1 MPNDLSSV
9 WTRLD
14 ATRPS
19 GERRI
24 TDLFDA
30 DPNRVQEFTTR
41 ADGLIFDYSK
51 TNIDKTSRDALLD
64 LAVHVAEKRDA
75 MFAGAR
81 INETED
87 RSVLHTALR
96 NYAGGVHI
104 RIVGLAASAASIIAM
119 AGESEMTPTGMMM
132 IHNVQTEADGDYRQM
147 EHTAGILRDAN
158 HAIISAY
165 IAKTGRPEA
174 EIAAMMDAETWI
186 TAERA
191 VELGLVDRVMQPDTG
206 QKPMAADFYSGML
219 SEDALRR
226 AENFLKGQAAEPD
239 FFMPERA
246 QAEAKLKF
254 LKLKGELK

>member
-1 MPNDLSSV
+1 MKISIRGPIVSSNQH
-9 WTRLD
+9 RLYQFYGIEATSPRSVAD
-14 ATRPS
+14 ALAKGN
-19 GERRI
+19 GERAEVEI
-24 TDLFDA
+24 
-30 DPNRVQEFTTR
+30 NSGGGE
-41 ADGLIFDYSK
+41 IFAASEIY
-51 TNIDKTSRDALLD
+51 
-64 LAVHVAEKRDA
+64 
-75 MFAGAR
+75 
-81 INETED
+81 
-87 RSVLHTALR
+87 TALR
-96 NYAGGVHI
+96 SYAGGVHI

-132 IHNVQTEADGDYRQM
+132 IHNVQTEASGDYRQM
-147 EHTAGILRDAN
+147 EHTAGTLRDAN
-158 HAIISAY
+158 HAISSAY
-165 IAKTGRPEA
+165 VAKTGRPEA

-191 VELGLVDRVMQPDTG
+191 VELGLVDRVMQPNTG
-206 QKPMAADFYSGML
+206 QKPLEADFYSGML

>member
-1 MPNDLSSV
+1 MKISIRGPIISSNQHRIYQWYGMEATSPKSV
-9 WTRLD
+9 AD
-14 ATRPS
+14 ALAKGN
-19 GERRI
+19 GERAEVEI
-24 TDLFDA
+24 
-30 DPNRVQEFTTR
+30 NSGGGE
-41 ADGLIFDYSK
+41 IFAASEIY
-51 TNIDKTSRDALLD
+51 
-64 LAVHVAEKRDA
+64 
-75 MFAGAR
+75 
-81 INETED
+81 
-87 RSVLHTALR
+87 TALR
-96 NYAGGVHI
+96 SYAGGVYI

-132 IHNVQTEADGDYRQM
+132 IHNVQTEASGDYRQM
-147 EHTAGILRDAN
+147 EHTAGTLRDAN

-165 IAKTGRPEA
+165 VAKTGRPEA

-191 VELGLVDRVMQPDTG
+191 VDLGLVDRVMQPDTG
-206 QKPMAADFYSGML
+206 QKPLAADFYSGML

>member
-1 MPNDLSSV
+1 MKISIRGPIVYSNQHRFYQFYGMEETSPRSV
-9 WTRLD
+9 AD
-14 ATRPS
+14 ALAKGN
-19 GERRI
+19 GERAEVEI
-24 TDLFDA
+24 
-30 DPNRVQEFTTR
+30 NSGGGE
-41 ADGLIFDYSK
+41 IFAASEIY
-51 TNIDKTSRDALLD
+51 
-64 LAVHVAEKRDA
+64 
-75 MFAGAR
+75 
-81 INETED
+81 
-87 RSVLHTALR
+87 TALR
-96 NYAGGVHI
+96 NYAGGVI
-104 RIVGLAASAASIIAM
+104 VRIVGLAASAASIIAM

-132 IHNVQTEADGDYRQM
+132 IHNVQSSADGDYRQM
-147 EHTAGILRDAN
+147 EHTAGVLRDAN

-165 IAKTGRPEA
+165 VAKTGRPEA

-206 QKPMAADFYSGML
+206 QKPLAADFYSGML
-219 SEDALRR
+219 SEDAIRR

>member
-1 MPNDLSSV
+1 MKISIRGPIVSSNQHRFYQWYGMEATSPKSV
-9 WTRLD
+9 AD
-14 ATRPS
+14 ALAKGN
-19 GERRI
+19 GERAEVEI
-24 TDLFDA
+24 
-30 DPNRVQEFTTR
+30 NSGGGE
-41 ADGLIFDYSK
+41 IFAASEIY
-51 TNIDKTSRDALLD
+51 
-64 LAVHVAEKRDA
+64 
-75 MFAGAR
+75 
-81 INETED
+81 
-87 RSVLHTALR
+87 TALR
-96 NYAGGVHI
+96 NYAGGVLV

-132 IHNVQTEADGDYRQM
+132 IHNVQTRADGDYRQM

-158 HAIISAY
+158 HAITSAY
-165 IAKTGRPEA
+165 IDKTGKTEQ

-191 VELGLVDRVMQPDTG
+191 VELGLIDRVMVLDSG
-206 QKPMAADFYSGML
+206 QKPLAADFYSGML

-226 AENFLKGQAAEPD
+226 AENFLKNQAAGPD

>member
-1 MPNDLSSV
+1 MKISIRGPIVSSNQH
-9 WTRLD
+9 RLYQFYGMEATSPRSVAD
-14 ATRPS
+14 ALAKGN
-19 GERRI
+19 GERAEVEI
-24 TDLFDA
+24 
-30 DPNRVQEFTTR
+30 NSGGGE
-41 ADGLIFDYSK
+41 IFAASEIY
-51 TNIDKTSRDALLD
+51 
-64 LAVHVAEKRDA
+64 
-75 MFAGAR
+75 
-81 INETED
+81 
-87 RSVLHTALR
+87 TALR
-96 NYAGGVHI
+96 NYAGGVI
-104 RIVGLAASAASIIAM
+104 VRIVGLAASAASIIAM

-132 IHNVQTEADGDYRQM
+132 VHNVQTKASGDYRQM
-147 EHTAGILRDAN
+147 EHTAGTLRDAN

-191 VELGLVDRVMQPDTG
+191 VELGLVDRVMQPDNG
-206 QKPMAADFYSGML
+206 QKPLAADFYSGML

-226 AENFLKGQAAEPD
+226 AENFLKNQAAEPD

>member
-1 MPNDLSSV
+1 MKISIRGPIVSSNQH
-9 WTRLD
+9 RLYQFYGMEATSPRSVAD
-14 ATRPS
+14 ALAKGN
-19 GERRI
+19 GERAEVEI
-24 TDLFDA
+24 
-30 DPNRVQEFTTR
+30 NSGGGE
-41 ADGLIFDYSK
+41 IFAASEIY
-51 TNIDKTSRDALLD
+51 
-64 LAVHVAEKRDA
+64 
-75 MFAGAR
+75 
-81 INETED
+81 
-87 RSVLHTALR
+87 TALR
-96 NYAGGVHI
+96 SYAGGVHI

-132 IHNVQTEADGDYRQM
+132 IHNVQTETSGDYRQM
-147 EHTAGILRDAN
+147 EHTAGTLRDAN

-165 IAKTGRPEA
+165 VAKTGRPEA

-191 VELGLVDRVMQPDTG
+191 VDLGLVDRVMQPDTG
-206 QKPMAADFYSGML
+206 QKPLAADFYSGML

-239 FFMPERA
+239 FFMPELA

>member
-1 MPNDLSSV
+1 MKISIRGPIVSSNRH
-9 WTRLD
+9 RLYQFYGME
-14 ATRPS
+14 ATSPRS
-19 GERRI
+19 VADELAKGNGERAEVEI
-24 TDLFDA
+24 
-30 DPNRVQEFTTR
+30 NSGGGE
-41 ADGLIFDYSK
+41 IFAASEIY
-51 TNIDKTSRDALLD
+51 
-64 LAVHVAEKRDA
+64 
-75 MFAGAR
+75 
-81 INETED
+81 
-87 RSVLHTALR
+87 TALR
-96 NYAGGVHI
+96 NYAGGVI
-104 RIVGLAASAASIIAM
+104 VRIVGLAASAASIIAM

-132 IHNVQTEADGDYRQM
+132 IHNVQSSADGDYRQM
-147 EHTAGILRDAN
+147 EHTAGVLRDAN

-165 IAKTGRPEA
+165 VAKTGRPEA

-206 QKPMAADFYSGML
+206 QKPLAADFYSGML

>member
-1 MPNDLSSV
+1 MKISIRAHIVSSNQH
-9 WTRLD
+9 RLYQFYGIEATSPRSVAD
-14 ATRPS
+14 ALAKGN
-19 GERRI
+19 GERAEVEI
-24 TDLFDA
+24 
-30 DPNRVQEFTTR
+30 NSGGGE
-41 ADGLIFDYSK
+41 IFAASEIY
-51 TNIDKTSRDALLD
+51 
-64 LAVHVAEKRDA
+64 
-75 MFAGAR
+75 
-81 INETED
+81 
-87 RSVLHTALR
+87 TALR
-96 NYAGGVHI
+96 SYAGGVHI

-132 IHNVQTEADGDYRQM
+132 IHSVQSSADGDYRQM
-147 EHTAGILRDAN
+147 ENTAGVLRDAN

-165 IAKTGRPEA
+165 VAKTGRPEA
-174 EIAAMMDAETWI
+174 EIADMMDAETWI

-206 QKPMAADFYSGML
+206 QKPLAADFYSGML

>member
-1 MPNDLSSV
+1 MKISIRGPIVSSNQH
-9 WTRLD
+9 RLYQFYGMEATSPRSVAD
-14 ATRPS
+14 ALEKGN
-19 GERRI
+19 GERAEVEI
-24 TDLFDA
+24 
-30 DPNRVQEFTTR
+30 NSGGGE
-41 ADGLIFDYSK
+41 IFAASEIY
-51 TNIDKTSRDALLD
+51 
-64 LAVHVAEKRDA
+64 
-75 MFAGAR
+75 
-81 INETED
+81 
-87 RSVLHTALR
+87 TALR

-132 IHNVQTEADGDYRQM
+132 IHNVQSSADGDYRQM
-147 EHTAGILRDAN
+147 EHTAGVLRDAN

-165 IAKTGRPEA
+165 VAKTGRPEA

-206 QKPMAADFYSGML
+206 QKPLAADFYSGML

-246 QAEAKLKF
+246 QAEAKLKL

>member
-1 MPNDLSSV
+1 MKISIRGPIVSSNQH
-9 WTRLD
+9 RLYQFYGMEATSPRSVAD
-14 ATRPS
+14 ALAKGN
-19 GERRI
+19 GERAEVEI
-24 TDLFDA
+24 
-30 DPNRVQEFTTR
+30 NSGGGE
-41 ADGLIFDYSK
+41 IFAASEIY
-51 TNIDKTSRDALLD
+51 
-64 LAVHVAEKRDA
+64 
-75 MFAGAR
+75 
-81 INETED
+81 
-87 RSVLHTALR
+87 TALR
-96 NYAGGVHI
+96 NYAGGVI
-104 RIVGLAASAASIIAM
+104 VRIVGLAASAASIIAM

-132 IHNVQTEADGDYRQM
+132 VHNVQTKASGDYRQM
-147 EHTAGILRDAN
+147 EHTAGTLRDAN

-191 VELGLVDRVMQPDTG
+191 VELGLVDRVMQPDNG
-206 QKPMAADFYSGML
+206 QKPLAADFYSGML

-226 AENFLKGQAAEPD
+226 AENFLKNQAAGPD

>member
-1 MPNDLSSV
+1 MKISIRGPIVSSNQH
-9 WTRLD
+9 RLYQFYGMEATSPKSVAD
-14 ATRPS
+14 ALAKGN
-19 GERRI
+19 GERAEVEI
-24 TDLFDA
+24 
-30 DPNRVQEFTTR
+30 NSGGGE
-41 ADGLIFDYSK
+41 IFAASEIY
-51 TNIDKTSRDALLD
+51 
-64 LAVHVAEKRDA
+64 
-75 MFAGAR
+75 
-81 INETED
+81 
-87 RSVLHTALR
+87 TALR
-96 NYAGGVHI
+96 NYAGGVI
-104 RIVGLAASAASIIAM
+104 VRIVGLAASAASIIAM

-132 IHNVQTEADGDYRQM
+132 IHNVQTSTDGDYRQM
-147 EHTAGILRDAN
+147 EHTAGVLRDAN

-165 IAKTGRPEA
+165 VAKTGRPEA

-206 QKPMAADFYSGML
+206 QKPLAADFYSGML
-219 SEDALRR
+219 SENALRR

>member
-1 MPNDLSSV
+1 MKISIRGPIVSSNQHRFYQWYGMEATSPKSV
-9 WTRLD
+9 AD
-14 ATRPS
+14 ALAKGN
-19 GERRI
+19 GERAEVEI
-24 TDLFDA
+24 
-30 DPNRVQEFTTR
+30 NSGGGE
-41 ADGLIFDYSK
+41 IFAASEIY
-51 TNIDKTSRDALLD
+51 
-64 LAVHVAEKRDA
+64 
-75 MFAGAR
+75 
-81 INETED
+81 
-87 RSVLHTALR
+87 TALR
-96 NYAGGVHI
+96 NYDGGVHI

-132 IHNVQTEADGDYRQM
+132 IHNVQSSADGDYRQM
-147 EHTAGILRDAN
+147 EHTAGVLRDAN

-165 IAKTGRPEA
+165 VAKTGRPEA

-191 VELGLVDRVMQPDTG
+191 VELGLVDRVMQPDNG
-206 QKPMAADFYSGML
+206 QKPLAADFYSGML

-226 AENFLKGQAAEPD
+226 AENFLKGQASEPD

>member
-1 MPNDLSSV
+1 MKISIRGPIVSSNQH
-9 WTRLD
+9 RLYQFYGMEATSPRSVAD
-14 ATRPS
+14 ALAKGN
-19 GERRI
+19 GERAEVEI
-24 TDLFDA
+24 
-30 DPNRVQEFTTR
+30 NSGGGE
-41 ADGLIFDYSK
+41 IFAASEIY
-51 TNIDKTSRDALLD
+51 
-64 LAVHVAEKRDA
+64 
-75 MFAGAR
+75 
-81 INETED
+81 
-87 RSVLHTALR
+87 TALR
-96 NYAGGVHI
+96 NYAGGVI
-104 RIVGLAASAASIIAM
+104 VRIVGLAASAASIIAM

-132 IHNVQTEADGDYRQM
+132 VHNVQTKASGDYRQM
-147 EHTAGILRDAN
+147 EHTAGTLRDAN

-191 VELGLVDRVMQPDTG
+191 VELGLVDRVMQPDNG
-206 QKPMAADFYSGML
+206 QKPLAADFYSGML

>member
-1 MPNDLSSV
+1 MKISIRGPIVSSNQHRFYQFYGMEATSPRSV
-9 WTRLD
+9 AD
-14 ATRPS
+14 ALAKGN
-19 GERRI
+19 GERAEVEI
-24 TDLFDA
+24 
-30 DPNRVQEFTTR
+30 NSGGGE
-41 ADGLIFDYSK
+41 IFAASEIY
-51 TNIDKTSRDALLD
+51 
-64 LAVHVAEKRDA
+64 
-75 MFAGAR
+75 
-81 INETED
+81 
-87 RSVLHTALR
+87 TALR

-132 IHNVQTEADGDYRQM
+132 IHNVQTKASGDYRQM
-147 EHTAGILRDAN
+147 EHTAGTLRDAN

-191 VELGLVDRVMQPDTG
+191 VELGLVDRIMQPAG
-206 QKPMAADFYSGML
+206 EQKPLAADFYSGML

>member
-1 MPNDLSSV
+1 MKISIRGPIVSSNQHRFYQFYGMEATSPRSV
-9 WTRLD
+9 AD
-14 ATRPS
+14 ALAKGN
-19 GERRI
+19 GERAEVEI
-24 TDLFDA
+24 
-30 DPNRVQEFTTR
+30 NSGGGE
-41 ADGLIFDYSK
+41 IFAASEIY
-51 TNIDKTSRDALLD
+51 
-64 LAVHVAEKRDA
+64 
-75 MFAGAR
+75 
-81 INETED
+81 
-87 RSVLHTALR
+87 TALR
-96 NYAGGVHI
+96 SYAGGVI
-104 RIVGLAASAASIIAM
+104 VRIVGLAASAASIIAM

-132 IHNVQTEADGDYRQM
+132 IHNVQTEASGDYRQM
-147 EHTAGILRDAN
+147 EHTAGTLRDAN

-165 IAKTGRPEA
+165 VAKTGRPEA

>member
-1 MPNDLSSV
+1 MKISIRGPIVSSNQHRFYQFYGMEATSPRSV
-9 WTRLD
+9 AD
-14 ATRPS
+14 ALAKGN
-19 GERRI
+19 GERAEVEI
-24 TDLFDA
+24 
-30 DPNRVQEFTTR
+30 NSGGGE
-41 ADGLIFDYSK
+41 IFASSEIY
-51 TNIDKTSRDALLD
+51 
-64 LAVHVAEKRDA
+64 
-75 MFAGAR
+75 
-81 INETED
+81 
-87 RSVLHTALR
+87 TALR
-96 NYAGGVHI
+96 NYAGGVI
-104 RIVGLAASAASIIAM
+104 VRIVGLAASAASIIAM

-132 IHNVQTEADGDYRQM
+132 IHNVQTRADGDYRQM
-147 EHTAGILRDAN
+147 EHTAGTLRDTN
-158 HAIISAY
+158 HAIILAY
-165 IAKTGRPEA
+165 VAKTGRPEA

-206 QKPMAADFYSGML
+206 QKPLAADFYSGML

>member
-1 MPNDLSSV
+1 MKISIRGPIVSSNQHRFYQFYGMEATSPRSV
-9 WTRLD
+9 AD
-14 ATRPS
+14 ALAKGN
-19 GERRI
+19 GERAEVEI
-24 TDLFDA
+24 
-30 DPNRVQEFTTR
+30 NSGGGE
-41 ADGLIFDYSK
+41 IFAASEIY
-51 TNIDKTSRDALLD
+51 
-64 LAVHVAEKRDA
+64 
-75 MFAGAR
+75 
-81 INETED
+81 
-87 RSVLHTALR
+87 TALR
-96 NYAGGVHI
+96 NYEGGVHI

-132 IHNVQTEADGDYRQM
+132 IHNVQSSADGDYRQM
-147 EHTAGILRDAN
+147 EHTAGVLRDAN

-165 IAKTGRPEA
+165 VAKTGRPEA

-191 VELGLVDRVMQPDTG
+191 VEFGLVDRVMQPDTG
-206 QKPMAADFYSGML
+206 QKPLAADFYSGML

-239 FFMPERA
+239 FFMPERV

>member
-1 MPNDLSSV
+1 MKISIRGPIVSSNQH
-9 WTRLD
+9 RFYQFYGME
-14 ATRPS
+14 ATSPRS
-19 GERRI
+19 VADTLAKGNGERAEVEI
-24 TDLFDA
+24 
-30 DPNRVQEFTTR
+30 NSGGGE
-41 ADGLIFDYSK
+41 IFAASEIY
-51 TNIDKTSRDALLD
+51 
-64 LAVHVAEKRDA
+64 
-75 MFAGAR
+75 
-81 INETED
+81 
-87 RSVLHTALR
+87 TALR
-96 NYAGGVHI
+96 SYAGGVHI

-132 IHNVQTEADGDYRQM
+132 IHNVQTETSGDYRQM
-147 EHTAGILRDAN
+147 EHTAGTLRDAN

-165 IAKTGRPEA
+165 VAKTGRPEA

-206 QKPMAADFYSGML
+206 QKPLAADFYSGML
-219 SEDALRR
+219 SEDALKR
-226 AENFLKGQAAEPD
+226 AENFLKNQAAGPD

>member
-1 MPNDLSSV
+1 MKISIRGPIVSSNQHRFYQFYGMEATSPKSV
-9 WTRLD
+9 AD
-14 ATRPS
+14 ALAKGN
-19 GERRI
+19 GERAEVEI
-24 TDLFDA
+24 
-30 DPNRVQEFTTR
+30 NSGGGE
-41 ADGLIFDYSK
+41 IFAASEIY
-51 TNIDKTSRDALLD
+51 
-64 LAVHVAEKRDA
+64 
-75 MFAGAR
+75 
-81 INETED
+81 
-87 RSVLHTALR
+87 TALR

-132 IHNVQTEADGDYRQM
+132 IHDVQTEASGDYRPM
-147 EHTAGILRDAN
+147 EHTAGTLRDAN
-158 HAIISAY
+158 HAISSAY
-165 IAKTGRPEA
+165 VAKTGRPEA

-191 VELGLVDRVMQPDTG
+191 VELGFVDRVMQPDTG

>member
-1 MPNDLSSV
+1 MKISIRGPIVSSNKH
-9 WTRLD
+9 RLYQFYGME
-14 ATRPS
+14 ATSPRS
-19 GERRI
+19 VADTLAKGNGERAEVEI
-24 TDLFDA
+24 
-30 DPNRVQEFTTR
+30 NSGGGE
-41 ADGLIFDYSK
+41 IFAASEIY
-51 TNIDKTSRDALLD
+51 
-64 LAVHVAEKRDA
+64 
-75 MFAGAR
+75 
-81 INETED
+81 
-87 RSVLHTALR
+87 TALR
-96 NYAGGVHI
+96 SYAGGVHI

-132 IHNVQTEADGDYRQM
+132 IHNVQSSAVGDYRQM
-147 EHTAGILRDAN
+147 EHTAGVLRDAN

-165 IAKTGRPEA
+165 VAKTGRPEA

-206 QKPMAADFYSGML
+206 QKPLAADFYSGML

>member
-1 MPNDLSSV
+1 MKISIRGPIVSSNQHRFYQWYGMEATSPKSV
-9 WTRLD
+9 AD
-14 ATRPS
+14 ALAKGN
-19 GERRI
+19 GERAEVEI
-24 TDLFDA
+24 
-30 DPNRVQEFTTR
+30 NSGGGE
-41 ADGLIFDYSK
+41 IFAASEIY
-51 TNIDKTSRDALLD
+51 
-64 LAVHVAEKRDA
+64 
-75 MFAGAR
+75 
-81 INETED
+81 
-87 RSVLHTALR
+87 TALR
-96 NYAGGVHI
+96 SYAGGVHI

-132 IHNVQTEADGDYRQM
+132 IHNVQTEASGDYRQM
-147 EHTAGILRDAN
+147 EHTAGTLRDAN

-165 IAKTGRPEA
+165 VAKTGRPEA

-206 QKPMAADFYSGML
+206 QKPLAADFYSGML
-219 SEDALRR
+219 SEDALKR
-226 AENFLKGQAAEPD
+226 AENFLKDQAAEPD

>member
-1 MPNDLSSV
+1 MKISIRGPIVSSNQHRIYKWYGMEATSPRSV
-9 WTRLD
+9 AD
-14 ATRPS
+14 ALAKGN
-19 GERRI
+19 GERAEVEI
-24 TDLFDA
+24 
-30 DPNRVQEFTTR
+30 NSGGGE
-41 ADGLIFDYSK
+41 IFAASEIY
-51 TNIDKTSRDALLD
+51 
-64 LAVHVAEKRDA
+64 
-75 MFAGAR
+75 
-81 INETED
+81 
-87 RSVLHTALR
+87 TALR
-96 NYAGGVHI
+96 SYAGGVI
-104 RIVGLAASAASIIAM
+104 VRIVGLAASAASIIAM

-132 IHNVQTEADGDYRQM
+132 IHNVQTEASGDYRQM
-147 EHTAGILRDAN
+147 EHTAGTLRDAN

-165 IAKTGRPEA
+165 VAKTGRPEA

-191 VELGLVDRVMQPDTG
+191 VELGLVDRVMQPNTG
-206 QKPMAADFYSGML
+206 QKPLEADFYSGML

>member
-1 MPNDLSSV
+1 MKISIRGPIVSSNQH
-9 WTRLD
+9 RLYQFYGMEATSPRSVAD
-14 ATRPS
+14 ALAKGN
-19 GERRI
+19 GERAEVEI
-24 TDLFDA
+24 
-30 DPNRVQEFTTR
+30 NSGGGE
-41 ADGLIFDYSK
+41 IFAASEIY
-51 TNIDKTSRDALLD
+51 
-64 LAVHVAEKRDA
+64 
-75 MFAGAR
+75 
-81 INETED
+81 
-87 RSVLHTALR
+87 TALR
-96 NYAGGVHI
+96 NYAGGVNI

-132 IHNVQTEADGDYRQM
+132 IHNVQTRADGDYRQM

-158 HAIISAY
+158 HAITSAY
-165 IAKTGRPEA
+165 IDKTGKTEQ

-191 VELGLVDRVMQPDTG
+191 VELGLIDRVMVLDSG
-206 QKPMAADFYSGML
+206 QKPLAADFYSGML

-226 AENFLKGQAAEPD
+226 AENFLKNQAAGPD

>member
-1 MPNDLSSV
+1 MKISIRGPIVSSNLH
-9 WTRLD
+9 RLYQFYGMEATSPKSVAD
-14 ATRPS
+14 ALTKGN
-19 GERRI
+19 GERAEVEI
-24 TDLFDA
+24 
-30 DPNRVQEFTTR
+30 NSGGGE
-41 ADGLIFDYSK
+41 IFAASEIY
-51 TNIDKTSRDALLD
+51 
-64 LAVHVAEKRDA
+64 
-75 MFAGAR
+75 
-81 INETED
+81 
-87 RSVLHTALR
+87 TALR
-96 NYAGGVHI
+96 SYAGGVI
-104 RIVGLAASAASIIAM
+104 VRIVGLAASAASIIAM

-132 IHNVQTEADGDYRQM
+132 IHNVQTEASGDYRQM
-147 EHTAGILRDAN
+147 EHTAGTLRDAN

-165 IAKTGRPEA
+165 VAKTGRPEA

-206 QKPMAADFYSGML
+206 QKPLAADFYSGML